1 MAASA
6 QRTVTTSATALDVDD
21 VLSSSRSCL
30 CRNRGAV
37 AVYVGGPG
45 VTTSNGYQVDPGE
58 WVSLDTSGTGGG
70 VATYAVTA
78 SGSSTVHVLQ
88 A

>member
-1 MAASA
+1 MAGSA
-6 QRTVTTSATALDVDD
+6 QRTVTTSATSLDVDTS
-21 VLSSSRSCL
+21 LNSARSCL
-30 CRNRGAV
+30 LRNRGSV
-37 AVYVGGPG
+37 AVYVGGVG
-45 VTTSNGYQVDPGE
+45 VTTANGYQLDPGE
-58 WVSLDTSGTGGG
+58 WVSLDTSGTGAG